1 MDLGLKGAKV
11 LVTGGTKGIG
21 RAIAETFATE
31 GADVGVCARSAAD
44 VESTVAAL
52 KAMGVAAYGGVADV
66 ADATALKA
74 WVETMAKQL
83 GGVDVVVANVSALAI
98 GQDDESWEKE
108 FATDMMG
115 TVRLVNAAMPYLEC
129 SDAAAIVTVASVSGR
144 EIDFACGPYGTFK
157 AAIIHYTQGLAYQLA
172 GKNIRANSVSPGNT
186 YFEGGVWDQIKH
198 GNPELYNTALVL
210 NPTGR
215 MGTPQEMANAVVFLA
230 SRAASFITGT
240 NLVVDG
246 ALTRGVQF

>member
-11 LVTGGTKGIG
+11 LVTGSTKGIG
-21 RAIAETFATE
+21 RAIAETFAAE
-31 GADVGVCARSAAD
+31 GADVGVCSRNLSE

-52 KAMGVAAYGGVADV
+52 KARGVAAHGGAVDV
-66 ADATALKA
+66 ADAAVLKA
-74 WVETMAKQL
+74 WVADMAAKL
-83 GGVDVVVANVSALAI
+83 GGIDVVVANVSALAI
-98 GQDDESWEKE
+98 GQDDASWEKE
-108 FATDMMG
+108 FSTDMMG
-115 TVRLVNAAMPYLEC
+115 TVRLVNAAMPYLEK
-129 SDAAAIVTVASVSGR
+129 SAAGAIVTISSVSGR
-144 EIDFACGPYGTFK
+144 EVDFAAGPYGTFK
-157 AAIIHYTQGLAYQLA
+157 AAIIHYTQGLANQLA
-172 GKNIRANSVSPGNT
+172 GKGIRANSVSPGNT
-186 YFEGGVWDQIKH
+186 YFDGGVWNMIKDN
-198 GNPELYNTALVL
+198 NPELYKTALAL